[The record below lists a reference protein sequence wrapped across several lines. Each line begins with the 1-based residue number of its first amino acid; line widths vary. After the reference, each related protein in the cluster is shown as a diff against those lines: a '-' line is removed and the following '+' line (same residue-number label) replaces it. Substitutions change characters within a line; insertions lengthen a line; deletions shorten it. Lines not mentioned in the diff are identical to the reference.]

1 MVELKDMSLV
11 ELEAHK
17 AEVEKHIKSYHDT
30 RKAELVGMIVSAA
43 KQLLEEYPHT
53 SCDMEVS
60 CPDCD
65 VCFDIDILEYLS
77 RASTRD
83 FRIW

>member
-1 MVELKDMSLV
+1 MVDLKSMSLA

-17 AEVEKHIKSYHDT
+17 AEVEKYIKSYHDT
-30 RKAELVGMIVSAA
+30 RKAELVGMIVSTT
-43 KQLLEEYPHT
+43 KQLLEAYPHS
-53 SCDMEVS
+53 SCDMEVC

-77 RASTRD
+77 RALTRD
-83 FRIW
+83 FSIY

>member
-17 AEVEKHIKSYHDT
+17 AEVEKLIKHHHDE
-30 RKAELVGMIVSAA
+30 RKAELVDGIVLAV
-43 KQLLEEYPHT
+43 KKLLAEYPHS
-53 SCDMEVS
+53 SCDVEAF

-65 VCFDIDILEYLS
+65 TCFDVDVLDFLS
-77 RASTRD
+77 KASVRD
-83 FRIW
+83 FSVW

>member
-17 AEVEKHIKSYHDT
+17 AEVEKLIKKHHDA
-30 RKAELVGMIVSAA
+30 RKAELIDGIVLAVR
-43 KQLLEEYPHT
+43 QLLTEYPHS

-65 VCFDIDILEYLS
+65 TCFDIDILEYIS
-77 RASTRD
+77 RVSTRD
-83 FRIW
+83 FSIY

>member
-17 AEVEKHIKSYHDT
+17 AEVDKLIKQHHDT
-30 RKAELVGMIVSAA
+30 HKAELVNGIVSAVQ
-43 KQLLEEYPHT
+43 KLLAEYPHS
-53 SCDMEVS
+53 SCDMEVC

-65 VCFDIDILEYLS
+65 VCFDVDVLEHLS
-77 RASTRD
+77 RASIRN
-83 FRIW
+83 FSIW

>member
-17 AEVEKHIKSYHDT
+17 AEVEKMIKKHHDY
-30 RKAELVGMIVSAA
+30 RKAELVGAIVGATQ
-43 KQLLEEYPHT
+43 KLLAEYPHS
-53 SCDMEVS
+53 SCDIEIS

-65 VCFDIDILEYLS
+65 VCFDVDILEYLS
-77 RASTRD
+77 KLSVRD
-83 FRIW
+83 FSIY

>member
-1 MVELKDMSLV
+1 MIDLKSMSL
-11 ELEAHK
+11 
-17 AEVEKHIKSYHDT
+17 
-30 RKAELVGMIVSAA
+30 AELVGMIVSAT
-43 KQLLEEYPHT
+43 KQLLEAYPHS
-53 SCDMEVS
+53 SCDMEVC

-83 FRIW
+83 FSIY

>member
-1 MVELKDMSLV
+1 MIDLKSMSLV

-30 RKAELVGMIVSAA
+30 RKAELVGKIVSAT

-60 CPDCD
+60 CSDCD

>member
-1 MVELKDMSLV
+1 MIDLKSMSLN

-17 AEVEKHIKSYHDT
+17 AEVEKLIKGYHDT
-30 RKAELVGMIVSAA
+30 RKAKLVGTIISAT
-43 KQLLEEYPHT
+43 KQLLEAYPYS
-53 SCDMEVS
+53 SCDMEVC

-65 VCFDIDILEYLS
+65 GCFDINILEYLS

-83 FRIW
+83 FDIC

>member
-17 AEVEKHIKSYHDT
+17 AEVEKLIKKQHDD
-30 RKAELVGMIVSAA
+30 RKAELVNEIVLAA
-43 KQLLEEYPHT
+43 KKLLAEYPHS
-53 SCDMEVS
+53 SCDMEVC

-65 VCFDIDILEYLS
+65 VCFDVDILEHLS
-77 RASTRD
+77 RASVRN
-83 FRIW
+83 FSIW